1 MKTGKHSV
9 VIGNVPSN
17 SNIGEG
23 SVVIGATDAH
33 GNTIL
38 NQPMAVGFGAK
49 AGPNSIAIG
58 AFAGAGVGVGVEN
71 VPFPDVLKNE
81 MAELIQFAVQQQN
94 RELLAA
100 LERLSDELKPEKPA
114 TSLVFKAW
122 EGVKALAT
130 IDGAQ
135 NMVGRASTALL
146 SYLSQSAA

>member
-9 VIGNVPSN
+9 VIGNVPTN

-23 SVVIGATDAH
+23 SVVVGATDAR

-58 AFAGAGVGVGVEN
+58 AFASAGIPN
-71 VPFPDVLKNE
+71 LPFPDVLKNE
-81 MAELIQFAVQQQN
+81 MAELIRFALQQQN
-94 RELLAA
+94 QELLAA
-100 LERLSDELKPEKPA
+100 IQQFSEELKPEKPT

-122 EGVKALAT
+122 EGVMALAT

-135 NMVGRASTALL
+135 NMVARSSTALF
-146 SYLSQSAA
+146 SYLSQSVA